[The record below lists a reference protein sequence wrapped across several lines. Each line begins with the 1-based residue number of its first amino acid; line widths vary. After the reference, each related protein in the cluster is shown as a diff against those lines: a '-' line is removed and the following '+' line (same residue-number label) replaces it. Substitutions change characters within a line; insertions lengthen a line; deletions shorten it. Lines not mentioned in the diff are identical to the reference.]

1 MNMLVW
7 KTERNKAKLLMMT
20 VAYRSESYLFSYLVV
35 LSASLDVEKRE
46 TKSLRKIIVRLH
58 LTFDNCN
65 L

>member
-35 LSASLDVEKRE
+35 LAASLDVEKLE
-46 TKSLRKIIVRLH
+46 T
-58 LTFDNCN
+58 
-65 L
+65 